1 MTAWAFAA
9 AGLGASLG
17 VATAVVYGVMV
28 FVASLPGAA
37 VLVAACSRV
46 RGGARADA

>member
-1 MTAWAFAA
+1 MADPAVDVPDHA

-37 VLVAACSRV
+37 VLLITWLRRDV
-46 RGGARADA
+46 